1 MRVVL
6 FTGKGGVGKTSVAA
20 ATAMRCASAGYRTVV
35 MSTDPAHSLG
45 DSFDIELG
53 AEAVKVADNL
63 WAHEVSS
70 LHEMQ
75 RHWAKLHEYA
85 VEVFSTQGL
94 DEVLADEV
102 ANPPGMDEVA
112 SLMWIKHYAQRAE
125 HDVLIVDCAPTGE
138 TLQLLTFPDVAK
150 WWLDK
155 IYPWSR
161 RAMRVA
167 RPVLQPMMNMP
178 LPSDEVYASLKDL
191 LLDLD
196 GMRKV
201 LTDPEVTTVRIVLN
215 LEKMVVKEAKRAYTY
230 LSLFGYVTD
239 AVVVNRLLPGELHDE
254 LFQKWQR
261 IHHRYQLEVEQS
273 FAGRSRRAVRDIEPS
288 AHRQGRPGL
297 RARVEGS
304 VRREVGGRPEP
315 PRRRAV
321 RDRWQLP
328 ARDHPAPR
336 SRETRYGRCLDRGR
350 GAAGA
355 VRAPPGAVEREA
367 IVSGDR
373 ERVIE
378 LVNEL
383 ASRVGHV
390 LSDMIPPAAQVHLLN
405 AQRELITA
413 LMLIYENRV
422 APTPAATRARR
433 ARTRRRTTTRD
444 RKIPIE

>member
-1 MRVVL
+1 MRVIL

-20 ATAMRCASAGYRTVV
+20 ATAVRCAAAGYRTVV

-45 DSFDIELG
+45 DSFDRELG
-53 AEAVKVADNL
+53 VNGTKIATNL

-112 SLMWIKHYAQRAE
+112 SLMWIKHYAQRDE

-138 TLQLLTFPDVAK
+138 TLQLLTFPDAAK

-167 RPVLQPMMNMP
+167 RPVLQPMMHLP

-201 LTDPEVTTVRIVLN
+201 LTDPEITTVRIVLN

-239 AVVVNRLLPGELHDE
+239 AVIVNRILPGDLHDE
-254 LFQKWQR
+254 LLQKWQR
-261 IHHRYQLEVEQS
+261 IHQRYQAEVEQS
-273 FAGRSRRAVRDIEPS
+273 FAGIPIFNVPLFDREVVGEKMLSRMAQAVYGDEDPSQRFATSNPQRIEKDGNDYVLTLKVPFVDKSAIDLSRRDGELYVTVGNYRREITLP
-288 AHRQGRPGL
+288 RVL
-297 RARVEGS
+297 ARRETSGAAIVEGELR
-304 VRREVGGRPEP
+304 VRFVRPQT
-315 PRRRAV
+315 
-321 RDRWQLP
+321 D
-328 ARDHPAPR
+328 
-336 SRETRYGRCLDRGR
+336 S
-350 GAAGA
+350 
-355 VRAPPGAVEREA
+355 
-367 IVSGDR
+367 
-373 ERVIE
+373 
-378 LVNEL
+378 
-383 ASRVGHV
+383 
-390 LSDMIPPAAQVHLLN
+390 
-405 AQRELITA
+405 
-413 LMLIYENRV
+413 
-422 APTPAATRARR
+422 
-433 ARTRRRTTTRD
+433 
-444 RKIPIE
+444 